1 MFKVKLIVKVLFY
14 RFFSLLPVVDNRV
27 LFYSYYGEH
36 YSGSPKYISEY
47 LSVDENLS
55 IIWAFTQPDKYT
67 NIQNCKI
74 IKYGSLKYYYY
85 LATSGTIVTNYR
97 QTKEFKRRKK
107 QKYIQTWHSS
117 LRLKMIEKDA
127 EETLKPN
134 YIKMAQSDS
143 NEISYLISGS
153 QKSSE
158 IFRQSFWYDGEIVP
172 TGTPQ
177 CDLFFDN
184 IQVEK
189 CKEKVR
195 NHYNLTSKEKI
206 ILYAPT
212 FRKDYTTDAYIK
224 DFNELKRAF
233 EDALNSNVVFLIRL
247 HPHMV
252 NLTDLIEYNDFVL
265 QATNYDDPQELL
277 CAADVLISDYSAIM
291 FDYMLTKRPCF
302 LYVTDLEKYIKNDR
316 NLYFDINELP
326 FVICTSFEKIINNI
340 YNFNN
345 AEYQKKLSDFLEQI
359 GSFDDGK
366 SCERIKNIIEGKCN
380 E

>member
-14 RFFSLLPVVDNRV
+14 RFFSLLPVADNRV

-247 HPHMV
+247 HPHMI

-316 NLYFDINELP
+316 NLYFDINKLP
-326 FVICTSFEKIINNI
+326 FVICTSFEKIVNNI

-366 SCERIKNIIEGKCN
+366 SCERIKNIIEGKYN

>member
-1 MFKVKLIVKVLFY
+1 
-14 RFFSLLPVVDNRV
+14 
-27 LFYSYYGEH
+27 
-36 YSGSPKYISEY
+36 
-47 LSVDENLS
+47 
-55 IIWAFTQPDKYT
+55 
-67 NIQNCKI
+67 
-74 IKYGSLKYYYY
+74 
-85 LATSGTIVTNYR
+85 
-97 QTKEFKRRKK
+97 
-107 QKYIQTWHSS
+107 
-117 LRLKMIEKDA
+117 MIEKDA

-247 HPHMV
+247 HPHMI

-366 SCERIKNIIEGKCN
+366 SCERIKNIVEGKCN